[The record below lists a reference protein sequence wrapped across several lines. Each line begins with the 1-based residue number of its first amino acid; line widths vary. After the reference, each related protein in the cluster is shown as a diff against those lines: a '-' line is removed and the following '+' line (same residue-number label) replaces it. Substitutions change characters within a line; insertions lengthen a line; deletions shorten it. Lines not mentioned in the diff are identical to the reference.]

1 MSKPIEL
8 NNLYDFYVI
17 RLNGLPIFA
26 GCSGTDYCQ
35 GHVAQHQLHA
45 GFFSALYAFANEA
58 FQDVRLETIY
68 FDKIQMNLLIS
79 ESDNI
84 MIIFVHHRSKSL
96 QKIRELMNQTWEIFK
111 QDYIPKLKEN
121 QFQKD
126 LYKAFLED
134 LKRLKVIL
142 PDKDPFDIREMLLEG
157 LKNRKIPAQ

>member
-1 MSKPIEL
+1 MIKPIEKS
-8 NNLYDFYVI
+8 NLYDFYVI

-26 GCSGTDYCQ
+26 GCSGTEYCEKR
-35 GHVAQHQLHA
+35 VSQHQLHA

-79 ESDNI
+79 EPDNI

-96 QKIRELMNQTWEIFK
+96 QKIRELLNHTWDIFK
-111 QDYIPKLKEN
+111 QNYIPELKEN

-126 LYKAFLED
+126 LHEAFLED
-134 LKRLKVIL
+134 LKKLNVIL
-142 PDKDPFDIREMLLEG
+142 PDKTPFNIREMLLEG
-157 LKNRKIPAQ
+157 IKKRKLTAQ